1 MTFARPVCGLRVRA
15 ALATLAGFAFA
26 TLAAIASASDA
37 QAQTTT
43 GAIRGYVRDSAGT
56 PIGDAQVIARNAAMG
71 AERIATTNSNGFYNL
86 AGLRPARYD
95 LQVRRLGYSAQT
107 RAVTVGIGEV
117 LTLDLQLAQTATQIA
132 GVRILS
138 TETTETA
145 RSSESGTNV
154 SRQQIENLPNFER
167 NFLDIAKLVPGIT
180 ASTVNNSDKFLA
192 AGGQPAEAVNV
203 FVDGATYKNDVLRG
217 GVVGQDASKGNPFPQ
232 AAVQEFR
239 VITQNYK
246 AEYQKA
252 SSAIITATTRSGTNT
267 WEGEL
272 FGYGIGKAYVARN
285 PIEVLNGSPRS
296 RYERLQAGGS
306 LGGPIAKDKLFF
318 FGTYE
323 LNFRDEPQYVTLGGN
338 AAQAPT
344 GLNPAQY
351 TGAFTSQFREHLGFG
366 KLTWLKSSRSTVDAS
381 LNVRTENDF
390 RGFGGQTSYQSAEDV
405 AIRTLTGVANW
416 RYAGEKWLNE
426 AQVNVQNFVWNPR
439 PRNPGLIGRDYA
451 GIIRI
456 GGREGRQ
463 EFTQGRIALRNDV
476 TRSGVQLGGDHVFK
490 GGASI
495 DFLGYEGIKDFFFT
509 TPLLRYRAEENYVRP
524 FQAQFGFGNPK
535 ISADNIQ
542 IGGYLQDDWTVT
554 PKFTINA
561 GIRWDIETNGIN
573 NSYVTPKALADSL
586 RLLAPQMTVGQ
597 PTASGTV
604 VRRPIND
611 LGGIENFITT
621 GRSDRPINL
630 GAIQPRL
637 GFSYDLKGDG
647 RTVVFGGVGIYFDR
661 NYWNTLFDEQYLRQ
675 FRRLTINFKDSC
687 AVDEFNCAVW
697 DSRFEDPA
705 QLRTLGFATAPEVF
719 LVKNNLEAP
728 RTNQFSAGVRQAIGG
743 YQLTVSYNGIR
754 GYNGMNFIRVS
765 PWGGFAPNYSTI
777 FATDDRV
784 KTWYDAFQLQ
794 ASKPLAGSR
803 WGGSL
808 AYTLAKMEE
817 QGQSTDLFWGFDD
830 RYTTVADRPRRVTPG
845 DQRHQL
851 VANAIVRLPAD
862 FMLSGVV
869 NLGTGIAS
877 SATDASA
884 GWGQFTEKTYVYQP
898 PTRAF
903 LGVGH
908 VFNNQNLDIRLEKGF
923 FVRGGQRV
931 SISADLYNSLNSRNF
946 GCYDATIFPTSGN
959 ANLKY
964 NKPNCAALGRRLQ
977 VGLRYGLVPQV
988 NR

>member
-1 MTFARPVCGLRVRA
+1 MTFARLARGLRARA
-15 ALATLAGFAFA
+15 ALATLAGLVLA
-26 TLAAIASASDA
+26 TGASAPA
-37 QAQTTT
+37 AHAQTTT
-43 GAIRGYVRDSAGT
+43 GAIRGYVRDSAGNA
-56 PIGDAQVIARNAAMG
+56 IGDAQIIARNAAIG
-71 AERIATTNSNGFYNL
+71 AERMATTNSNGFYNL

-138 TETTETA
+138 TEATETA
-145 RSSESGTNV
+145 RSSEIGTNV

-180 ASTVNNSDKFLA
+180 ATAVNNSDKFLA
-192 AGGQPAEAVNV
+192 AGGQPAEAVNI

-252 SSAIITATTRSGTNT
+252 SSAIITATTRSGTNL

-285 PIEVLNGSPRS
+285 PIEVINAAPRS

-351 TGAFTSQFREHLGFG
+351 VGAFTSQFREHLGFG

-405 AIRTLTGVANW
+405 AIKTLTGVANW
-416 RYAGEKWLNE
+416 RYAGDKWLNE

-439 PRNPGLIGRDYA
+439 PKNPALIGRDYA

-463 EFTQGRIALRNDV
+463 EFTQSRISLRNDV
-476 TRSGVQLGGDHVFK
+476 TRSGVQLAGDHVFK

-495 DFLGYEGIKDFFFT
+495 DLLGYEGIKDFFYT
-509 TPLLRYRAEENYVRP
+509 TPVLRYRSDENYLRP
-524 FQAQFGFGNPK
+524 YQAAFGFGNPK
-535 ISADNIQ
+535 ISTDNVQ
-542 IGGYLQDDWTVT
+542 FGAYLQDDWTVT

-561 GIRWDIETNGIN
+561 GVRWDIETNGIN
-573 NSYVTPKALADSL
+573 NTYVTPKALADSL

-597 PTASGTV
+597 PTGTSTV
-604 VRRPIND
+604 VRRPINE
-611 LGGIENFITT
+611 LGGIENFITS
-621 GRSDRPINL
+621 GRSDRPVYM

-637 GFSYDLKGDG
+637 GFSYDFKGDG
-647 RTVVFGGVGIYFDR
+647 RTVVFGGFGIYFDR
-661 NYWNTLFDEQYLRQ
+661 NYWTTLFDEQFRRQ
-675 FRRLTINFKDSC
+675 FRQLTINFKDTC
-687 AVDEFNCAVW
+687 GANEFNCAVW
-697 DSRFEDPA
+697 NSKYEDPA

-719 LVKNNLEAP
+719 LVKNDLKPP
-728 RTNQFSAGVRQAIGG
+728 RTNQFSAGVRQALGD

-765 PWGGFAPNYSTI
+765 PWGGFAPNYNTM

-784 KTWYDAFQLQ
+784 KTWYDAMQLQ
-794 ASKPLAGSR
+794 LSKPMGGSR

-808 AYTLAKMEE
+808 AYTLATMKE
-817 QGQSTDLFWGFDD
+817 QGQSTDLFWGFND
-830 RYTTVADRPRRVTPG
+830 RYTTVADRPKLTTPG

-869 NLGTGIAS
+869 NLGTGIAT

-908 VFNNQNLDIRLEKGF
+908 VFNNQNLDVRLEKAF
-923 FVRGGQRV
+923 FVRDGQRV

-946 GCYDATIFPTSGN
+946 GCYDATIFPSSGN
-959 ANLKY
+959 ANANY
-964 NKPNCAALGRRLQ
+964 NKPSCAALGRRLQ

-988 NR
+988 KR